1 MKKLV
6 LTSLA
11 IFLLTLPAS
20 AITGL
25 GFGIHAGKTV
35 GYSYDEINNRLAT
48 IADDQGI
55 IGGTHVLKFDEEL
68 MTIGGHIKVATL
80 PIIDFYGFADYSWKK
95 KEIYPSLD
103 FKLSDFAIGVSAKK
117 MFGVTMIKPFVGVGG
132 EMHKLAYSIES
143 DAVSI
148 NGLPVTG
155 MALIIP
161 EDQNKFGFH
170 LLGGVELNLPV
181 FPVDPYA
188 QFKYNWITTD
198 DKTTK
203 YGLLE
208 FGVTF
213 SL

>member
-1 MKKLV
+1 
-6 LTSLA
+6 
-11 IFLLTLPAS
+11 
-20 AITGL
+20 
-25 GFGIHAGKTV
+25 
-35 GYSYDEINNRLAT
+35 
-48 IADDQGI
+48 
-55 IGGTHVLKFDEEL
+55 LKFDEDL
-68 MTIGGHIKVATL
+68 TTIGAHIKVATL
-80 PIIDFYGFADYSWKK
+80 PIIDFYAFADYSWKK

-103 FKLSDFAIGVSAKK
+103 FRLSDFTIGVSAKK
-117 MFGVTMIKPFVGVGG
+117 MFGATMIKPFVGAGG
-132 EMHKLAYSIES
+132 EIHRLAYSLES
-143 DAVSI
+143 DSVSI
-148 NGLPVTG
+148 NGSPVAG
-155 MALIIP
+155 MAMLIP
-161 EDQNKFGFH
+161 DDQNKFGFH